1 MSIQREVSVSDVTW
15 AALGPV
21 DRLMFSRR
29 GRMKLHDQHV
39 DIFFRVAFPLA
50 YVLALLVLYVQ
61 LGDPR
66 GGIGCKDRENG
77 DAVCSNPSG

>member
-1 MSIQREVSVSDVTW
+1 
-15 AALGPV
+15 
-21 DRLMFSRR
+21 
-29 GRMKLHDQHV
+29 MKLHDQHV